1 MALTANT
8 PLSLA
13 IALESD
19 LEPFA
24 KLRRFDLRNVSLLFL
39 LLVFIY
45 SSSYLARRAL
55 GSFVLF
61 SSLVAFGVY
70 SHIRSLRPFGV
81 GPLFALG
88 GRSVLSRPRSGYIH

>member
-24 KLRRFDLRNVSLLFL
+24 KLRRLDLRNVSLLFL

-45 SSSYLARRAL
+45 SSSYLAWRAL
-55 GSFVLF
+55 RSFMLF

-70 SHIRSLRPFGV
+70 S
-81 GPLFALG
+81 
-88 GRSVLSRPRSGYIH
+88 Y